1 MVSQSFIL
9 QCLFICLGHI
19 PGNKQ
24 DSGIVVSQQHRDRE
38 FTAVCRLMTGE
49 REENKY
55 VSLSQPTEQKCR
67 PQPKLEGKTKQISK
81 CSLSTAYTDVLWI
94 LQRCQV
100 SFLSRSSK
108 HQATRKGLRWKSKFY
123 FCFIPYALFI
133 CFTAFL
139 LLHVFL
145 CVSQQITHVLQNSQI
160 SLSVWFILQSKMKR
174 KH

>member
-1 MVSQSFIL
+1 MGNQDSLDMVSQSFIL

-100 SFLSRSSK
+100 SFCLG
-108 HQATRKGLRWKSKFY
+108 QANTKQQEKDSDGKAN
-123 FCFIPYALFI
+123 FIFVLFLMHYL
-133 CFTAFL
+133 F
-139 LLHVFL
+139 
-145 CVSQQITHVLQNSQI
+145 VLQLFFSFMF
-160 SLSVWFILQSKMKR
+160 SFVYHSK
-174 KH
+174 